1 MPHVRLA
8 RDTYSCEEPG
18 HLKAARRR
26 RLPAASVQADPAEH
40 FQGCHLQRDAS
51 GAAAA
56 MYPGPC
62 SGSADATNICSEVK
76 TELSELGGETAVSGA
91 GAATSPAADQ
101 AVDGFEVPKVSVS
114 DFRVLQGQQAPT
126 QARLDDGADPK
137 QMVVC
142 IETGVCLFHY
152 STFFPG

>member
-8 RDTYSCEEPG
+8 RDTYSCEELG

-26 RLPAASVQADPAEH
+26 RLPAATVQADPAEH

-56 MYPGPC
+56 VYPGPC
-62 SGSADATNICSEVK
+62 SGSAEVNVCALSGVCGASDAQLSAATNICSEVK

-114 DFRVLQGQQAPT
+114 DSGSTGAAGT
-126 QARLDDGADPK
+126 DTSSAR
-137 QMVVC
+137 
-142 IETGVCLFHY
+142 
-152 STFFPG
+152 